1 MKKSKNIIVT
11 ILLVIILSIST
22 ICFAEGNETQEA
34 VTNSSNATTVVKDDL
49 FLYGDDVNMSQTV
62 DGNVYIFGKNVTISG
77 AIYGNLFICAT
88 GNVTFDDAS
97 YVNQSTYIVA
107 KNVQFN
113 ANSDSLYVACNELNI
128 PANHGTFKDLYAIT
142 NKTTL
147 LGSIGRNANISAT
160 DLIMSA
166 DSAQGLV
173 SGNLTYSTGKEIQLP
188 EGAVIG
194 QTNYIKP
201 IGNKFNSFLDILI
214 GIINSIFAASLVY
227 LLYKFFLEEGLEKSS
242 SCLAQHFGKVFLTG
256 LIALIAIPILSIIL
270 ITAQIGA
277 TVGLLLLALYVTLIG
292 ISPYILASVLARRI
306 YNNRKFS
313 KMLIEYL
320 ITILIAVVIGAL
332 QMIPYIGFI
341 LAIFISI
348 LGFGIIIYN
357 LFFNGKHHK
366 EDVKVAKT
374 KENLAK

>member
-1 MKKSKNIIVT
+1 MKKTRNIIMT
-11 ILLVIILSIST
+11 IFLVIILSIST
-22 ICFAEGNETQEA
+22 ICFAEGNETESA
-34 VTNSSNATTVVKDDL
+34 VVNPTDANTVVNDDL
-49 FLYGDDVNMSQTV
+49 YLYGDDINMSQTV
-62 DGNVYIFGKNVTISG
+62 DGNAYIFGKNVTITG
-77 AIYGNLFICAT
+77 KIYGNLFICAT
-88 GNVTFDDAS
+88 GNVTFNEAS

-128 PANHGTFKDLYAIT
+128 PSNHGTFKDLYALT

-147 LGSIGRNANISAT
+147 LGSIGRNANIHANN
-160 DLIMSA
+160 LIMSA

-173 SGNLTYSTGKEIQLP
+173 SGNLNYSSSTELQLP

-194 QTNYIKP
+194 QTNYIKTNSA
-201 IGNKFNSFLDILI
+201 NKFNTFLDILI
-214 GIINSIFAASLVY
+214 GIINSIFAASLVF
-227 LLYKFFLEEGLEKSS
+227 LLYRFFLEEGLEKSS
-242 SCLAQHFGKVFLTG
+242 SCLTHHFGKVFLTG

-270 ITAQIGA
+270 MAAQIGL
-277 TVGLLLLALYVTLIG
+277 TVGLLLLTIYIALIG

-306 YNNRKFS
+306 YNNKKFS

-320 ITILIAVVIGAL
+320 IAIIIAVVIGAL

-341 LAIFISI
+341 LSIFISI

-357 LFFNGKHHK
+357 LFFNGKKHK
-366 EDVKVAKT
+366 TDEKVAKV
-374 KENLAK
+374 K